1 MKIEMQIDIG
11 YFKWKCEKEDITL
24 DELKELLKSFSSEE
38 FYKVL
43 DSLYQEKGETKDDGT
58 TIQKI

>member
-43 DSLYQEKGETKDDGT
+43 DSLYQEKRRNKR
-58 TIQKI
+58 

>member
-1 MKIEMQIDIG
+1 MKITMQIDIG

-43 DSLYQEKGETKDDGT
+43 DSLYQEKGETKDDGN
-58 TIQKI
+58 

>member
-1 MKIEMQIDIG
+1 MKITMQINIG

-43 DSLYQEKGETKDDGT
+43 DSLYQEKGETKDE
-58 TIQKI
+58 